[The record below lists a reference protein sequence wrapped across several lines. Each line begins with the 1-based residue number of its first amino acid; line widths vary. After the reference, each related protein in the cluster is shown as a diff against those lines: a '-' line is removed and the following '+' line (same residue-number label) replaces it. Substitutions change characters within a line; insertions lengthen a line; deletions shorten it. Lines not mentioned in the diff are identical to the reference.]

1 LRGKDLVIVPELNYL
16 GQLASVLRSKGVP
29 AEALTQYTGTPFK
42 VKDLVSRITD
52 RITAR
57 QKELVKA

>member
-1 LRGKDLVIVPELNYL
+1 
-16 GQLASVLRSKGVP
+16 VLRSKGVR